1 MTGWRVSLMES
12 FSKSEINFSNR
23 CRLYASY
30 YTKWS
35 RYDRAY
41 LQHSHNAISWAGI
54 PNNTP
59 PKSYIIM
66 LSYTQYA
73 WEFLVNALWDT
84 LEQAVLLYTYIDSPW
99 HDGLLFIYSHIPG
112 VVSKLYIDLTV
123 TRPPAS
129 YQDIPSMSST
139 ISYKILLSTPR
150 CWYLCYGCS
159 I

>member
-1 MTGWRVSLMES
+1 MES
-12 FSKSEINFSNR
+12 FSKPEIILPLLQHLFSNQ

-59 PKSYIIM
+59 LKSYICHHIASM
-66 LSYTQYA
+66 LG
-73 WEFLVNALWDT
+73 EFLVNALWDT
-84 LEQAVLLYTYIDSPW
+84 LEQAILLYTYIDSPW

-112 VVSKLYIDLTV
+112 VVSKLYINLTV